1 LSAIQRFFSGV
12 TETGD
17 QNESNLKTRYY
28 RNQKREAIEAL
39 KGLPKQFS
47 SFRLIHVD
55 ESRGEIMLECR
66 NSLGFKHDLVVT
78 VIDITPIQLAVD
90 IHAALRAKFVDF
102 GWNSKIIKT
111 IYDYLDRH
119 LTKELRNG

>member
-1 LSAIQRFFSGV
+1 MSAIQRFFSGV

>member
-17 QNESNLKTRYY
+17 QQEPNLRTRYY
-28 RNQKREAIEAL
+28 RNQKWEAIEAL
-39 KGLPKQFS
+39 KGLPGQFP

-55 ESRGEIMLECR
+55 ESRGEVMLECR
-66 NSLGFKHDLVVT
+66 NGIGLKHDLVVT
-78 VIDITPIQLAVD
+78 VIDITPLRTAVD

-102 GWNSKIIKT
+102 GWNGKIIRS
-111 IYDYLDRH
+111 IYQYLDRR
-119 LTKELRNG
+119 LSKDLSNG

>member
-90 IHAALRAKFVDF
+90 IHAVLRAKFVDF

>member
-47 SFRLIHVD
+47 SFHLIHVD

>member
-1 LSAIQRFFSGV
+1 MSAIQRFFSGV

-17 QNESNLKTRYY
+17 RNESNLKTRYY

-66 NSLGFKHDLVVT
+66 NNLGFKHDLVVT

-102 GWNSKIIKT
+102 GWNGKIIKT